1 MDYPA
6 GMDLMWDPITKCLT
20 VIYENIPAAI
30 LGPFADRQQAI
41 SAGEEHCRGLGWEP
55 DDQGLA

>member
-1 MDYPA
+1 MDF
-6 GMDLMWDPITKCLT
+6 MWDPITKCLT

-41 SAGEEHCRGLGWEP
+41 SAGEEHCRGLGWKP